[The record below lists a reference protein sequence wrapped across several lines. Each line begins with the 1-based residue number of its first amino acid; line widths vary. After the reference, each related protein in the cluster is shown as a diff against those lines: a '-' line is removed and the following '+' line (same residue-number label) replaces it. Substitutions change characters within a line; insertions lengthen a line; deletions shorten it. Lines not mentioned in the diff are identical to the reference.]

1 MQPISRRTFF
11 ALGATVVIAACSGD
25 DSGTAE
31 PATTPAPDTTTTP
44 DTTAAPD
51 TTTPATEAPTTT
63 VTDIELPGDPFT
75 LGVTSGDPDATSVVL
90 WTRLRAKEGAMPDA
104 DIDVTW
110 ELAADPSFAQVTAT
124 GTATAEARYGHS
136 VHQVVEVDGTAYYRF
151 RVGDYTSP
159 VGRCLP
165 ASETDTLKMASASCQ
180 HYETGYYAAYRDMA
194 EWQPDLIVHLGDF
207 IYEGSGTPE
216 VGEGRVRTHLT
227 PEPTTV
233 EEYRT
238 RYELY
243 LSDQDLLAARAVAP
257 WAVIWDDHEVENNY
271 AALIPQDEAD
281 LAGFPARRDAAYQVW
296 WEHMPV
302 RLPAPTAGQDFPIYR
317 AITWGSLADVL
328 LLDGRQYR
336 DDQACGDATLSFDPP
351 CDEVF
356 DPTRAMLGA
365 EQEAWMAE
373 QLRSASGAWTVI
385 AQQTVMSRLV
395 LNGAILNYDQWD
407 GYPAARERFY
417 GAVRD
422 AARDSVVVIT
432 GDIHLAGV
440 GRLVDDDGR
449 ALGTE
454 WVTTS
459 ISSRATVPEGTED
472 LVNGF
477 PDVVDVELSHRGYTR
492 HVVTPAEW
500 VAEYRIVEDVLSP
513 DSPVSTWKSFRV
525 AAGSTEVSAVEA

>member
-1 MQPISRRTFF
+1 
-11 ALGATVVIAACSGD
+11 
-25 DSGTAE
+25 
-31 PATTPAPDTTTTP
+31 
-44 DTTAAPD
+44 
-51 TTTPATEAPTTT
+51 
-63 VTDIELPGDPFT
+63 
-75 LGVTSGDPDATSVVL
+75 
-90 WTRLRAKEGAMPDA
+90 
-104 DIDVTW
+104 
-110 ELAADPSFAQVTAT
+110 
-124 GTATAEARYGHS
+124 
-136 VHQVVEVDGTAYYRF
+136 
-151 RVGDYTSP
+151 
-159 VGRCLP
+159 
-165 ASETDTLKMASASCQ
+165 
-180 HYETGYYAAYRDMA
+180 
-194 EWQPDLIVHLGDF
+194 
-207 IYEGSGTPE
+207 
-216 VGEGRVRTHLT
+216 
-227 PEPTTV
+227 
-233 EEYRT
+233 
-238 RYELY
+238 
-243 LSDQDLLAARAVAP
+243 
-257 WAVIWDDHEVENNY
+257 
-271 AALIPQDEAD
+271 
-281 LAGFPARRDAAYQVW
+281 
-296 WEHMPV
+296 MPV

-356 DPTRAMLGA
+356 DPTRTMLGA